1 LPASRVSQQSLR
13 QNRGPVLV
21 TVEYYISPQNRAAFL
36 KAIARLEHQRRRDGA
51 YAWGIFEDAAEE
63 GRILETFLVESWME
77 HLRQHER
84 VTNAD
89 RVVQEAVRRFL
100 IHGAPKVTHYIAAED

>member
-1 LPASRVSQQSLR
+1 MRSSYRTH
-13 QNRGPVLV
+13 RGPVLV
-21 TVEYYISPQNRAAFL
+21 TVEYRIHPQNRAAFL
-36 KAIARLEHQRRRDGA
+36 KAIGRLEQQRRRDGA
-51 YAWGIFEDAAEE
+51 YAWGLFEDAAEE

-89 RVVQEAVRRFL
+89 RVVQEAVRRFH